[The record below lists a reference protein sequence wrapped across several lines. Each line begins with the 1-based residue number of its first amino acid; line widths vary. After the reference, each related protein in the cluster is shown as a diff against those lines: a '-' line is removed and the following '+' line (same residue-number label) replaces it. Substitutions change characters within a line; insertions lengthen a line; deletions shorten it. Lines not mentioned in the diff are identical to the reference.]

1 MKKYLFKRYNVF
13 PGELSEPF
21 AEQPQILSLISQYVN
36 ETAEKGW
43 EVKNFQVCDIN
54 NRADFVGELTKIRG
68 EESYDIRGGKIE
80 ETDKYICILV
90 LYEKEA

>member
-13 PGELSEPF
+13 PGELSQTF
-21 AEQPQILSLISQYVN
+21 ADQPQILSLLSQYVN
-36 ETAEKGW
+36 ETAEEGW

-54 NRADFVGELTKIRG
+54 NRADFSGDIMKAWGDDGFKIL
-68 EESYDIRGGKIE
+68 GGKME

-90 LYEKEA
+90 LYEKEI